1 MQEQHLSVGAKAEDD
16 AKLTLLTLH
25 PQLTQIPI
33 AFQRKPLEMGFS
45 QLRLMGLGQL
55 IKLHDDLLPQAW
67 IETINKFR
75 ELGRLIRC

>member
-1 MQEQHLSVGAKAEDD
+1 
-16 AKLTLLTLH
+16 
-25 PQLTQIPI
+25 
-33 AFQRKPLEMGFS
+33 MGFS

-75 ELGRLIRC
+75 ELGRLIRWLIDQNSFQN

>member
-1 MQEQHLSVGAKAEDD
+1 MYS
-16 AKLTLLTLH
+16 
-25 PQLTQIPI
+25 I

-75 ELGRLIRC
+75 ELGRLIRWLIDQNSFQN